1 MTDSN
6 PVAVVAGVGPGLGA
20 SLCRTLAGAG
30 YRVAALAR
38 TERFAPGLAAEV
50 HRPVGEMRF
59 YACDL
64 TQGEAVE
71 QAFRAI
77 RSELGSPAV
86 LVYNAGAFLMQ
97 PTAQTTPEAFQD
109 LWALNCFGAFL
120 CARQVLPGMLKRG
133 GGCILFTGATA
144 AVKAGGR
151 FAAFASA
158 KFALRGLA
166 QSMAR
171 ELGPQGIHV
180 AHVVIDGII
189 WTPRSRDMH
198 AASEKQCLQP
208 DAIAATYLHLIG
220 QHRSAWTQ
228 ELDIRPDVESF

>member
-1 MTDSN
+1 MSDSN
-6 PVAVVAGVGPGLGA
+6 PSAVVAGVGPGLGA

-38 TERFAPGLAAEV
+38 TERFALRLAAEV
-50 HRPVGEMRF
+50 QRSGGEMRS

-77 RSELGSPAV
+77 RSELGIPAV

-97 PTAQTTPEAFQD
+97 PTAQTTPEVFQD
-109 LWALNCFGAFL
+109 LWTLNCFGAFL
-120 CARQVLPGMLKRG
+120 CTQQALPGMLERG
-133 GGCILFTGATA
+133 AGCILFTGATA

-166 QSMAR
+166 QSLAR

-180 AHVVIDGII
+180 AHVIIDGII
-189 WTPRSRDMH
+189 WTPRTRSMH
-198 AASEKQCLQP
+198 GVSEEQCLRP
-208 DAIAATYLHLIG
+208 DAIAATYLHLIR

-228 ELDIRPDVESF
+228 ELDIRPDVEVF